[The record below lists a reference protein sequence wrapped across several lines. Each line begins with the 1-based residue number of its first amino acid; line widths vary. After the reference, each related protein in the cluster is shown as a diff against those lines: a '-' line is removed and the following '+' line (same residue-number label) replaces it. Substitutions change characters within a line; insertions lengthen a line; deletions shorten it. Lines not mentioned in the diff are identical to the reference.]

1 MDNKLCVN
9 PSTRS
14 TLVMEGK
21 LPRLM
26 VTEPMIL
33 PLWSPPNLTSPP
45 CLSTRSWNVDLLPV
59 MCREHPESRYHD
71 ILLFVLFAAKDIC
84 NRNYLLLRYPQ
95 FLGSFLVKSPQQKI
109 FNRRNNMIFFRFVS
123 MIFLRMCH
131 MLLGVNSVKLLC
143 MCFFSFKFKLLLQL
157 FVFDTKMSLEFQK
170 FC

>member
-14 TLVMEGK
+14 TLDMEGE

-26 VTEPMIL
+26 VPEPMIL
-33 PLWSPPNLTSPP
+33 PFWSPPNLTSPP
-45 CLSTRSWNVDLLPV
+45 GLSTRSWNVDLLPV

-71 ILLFVLFAAKDIC
+71 TLLFVLSSAKDIC

-95 FLGSFLVKSPQQKI
+95 FLGSFLVSSPQVLIELGFSKI
-109 FNRRNNMIFFRFVS
+109 FNRRNSMIFFRFVS
-123 MIFLRMCH
+123 MIYLRMCH

-143 MCFFSFKFKLLLQL
+143 M
-157 FVFDTKMSLEFQK
+157 
-170 FC
+170 

>member
-1 MDNKLCVN
+1 
-9 PSTRS
+9 
-14 TLVMEGK
+14 
-21 LPRLM
+21 
-26 VTEPMIL
+26 
-33 PLWSPPNLTSPP
+33 
-45 CLSTRSWNVDLLPV
+45 
-59 MCREHPESRYHD
+59 MCRKHLESRYHN
-71 ILLFVLFAAKDIC
+71 ILLFVFFAAKDIC
-84 NRNYLLLRYPQ
+84 NINYLLLRYPQ
-95 FLGSFLVKSPQQKI
+95 FLGSFLVSSPQFLIELGFSKI